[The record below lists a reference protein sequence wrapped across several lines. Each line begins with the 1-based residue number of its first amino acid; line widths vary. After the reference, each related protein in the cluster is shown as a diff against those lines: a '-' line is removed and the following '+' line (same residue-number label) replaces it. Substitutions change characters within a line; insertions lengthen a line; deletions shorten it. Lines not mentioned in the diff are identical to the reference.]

1 MTTTKKPSN
10 HLTLSFVSNDLKKIK
25 SQCTLQFTAHAKYEI
40 QFNKFV
46 KKSVGIVQ
54 QKVFICKERERERE
68 NSEEK
73 TTPIKAKK
81 LKQSLF

>member
-25 SQCTLQFTAHAKYEI
+25 SQCTLHFTAHAKYEI

-46 KKSVGIVQ
+46 KKSVGIM
-54 QKVFICKERERERE
+54 
-68 NSEEK
+68 
-73 TTPIKAKK
+73 
-81 LKQSLF
+81 